1 MKVRFGI
8 YIGTSSASI
17 AKMEAGEVRIYRSD
31 TQRDYIPLCVLVTKK
46 GLIVGDKAHSQ
57 LPKDKKKAF
66 TDQAFQTNVFIEFTR
81 TLGSDIRFSSS
92 KANRSFSSEELLA
105 EVIKALRLFVDD
117 ENVEAAVITV
127 PAAFEMNQ
135 INAVRKAGY
144 LAGLKQIEIITEEYA
159 AALFYGL
166 DSKRNT
172 GYSLIYKLTGSS
184 FSCSLIK
191 SEDGI
196 IRIIDSDGNQF
207 FGSRIFDEAIIENVF
222 IPFLKNN
229 YSIVSILEDAEK
241 LNAFIEIWKPLAEEV
256 KNQLSYKDEYPIL
269 TNHYDEYSEDD
280 EGEEFEID
288 LTISRD
294 ELKEVIAP
302 FIQQTI
308 DFCDN
313 LLKRNNLT
321 GASLNDLI
329 LVGKPTLSPIV
340 REMIQDQ
347 IKNPNTSIESD
358 NIIVKGA
365 AIYANTIN
373 LDSELI
379 NYSNDSKTVQ
389 LHIDYESV
397 AVGTETFVTI
407 KTIEA
412 EKIVFAEITRGDDAF
427 KSERV
432 EIDSYGEVVE
442 LALVEKELNEFS
454 IQLYDE
460 FGNKLECE
468 PNKINIIEG
477 SVAGGIPL
485 PHSIC
490 VEVVDDYTQKKILKP
505 LVGLEKNKT
514 LPAVGTWNDFRT
526 EKMLR
531 PGTDDFIDIPIYQGE
546 PFTKSVFNNHVLTI
560 RITGNDL
567 PVLLAENS
575 VANLTIEI
583 DRSNIMSG
591 KVNFIDIDFEMPF
604 EVNTNESK
612 LTDEWLDEQINETEN
627 ILDDLD
633 FPKKEEVKKDL
644 KKVKTIFENKKTEAG
659 RLEARSELQKVAKV
673 IDEIESKNEWP
684 KLEKEL
690 KEEFYRLEKA
700 NKDLGNEKTTQMVNH
715 IKVQLEEVIKK
726 QDVKLGNALIEDIIN
741 QTNRIDSINEKY
753 DREYLQ
759 LYENGEMT
767 LLEVKQSLEEVNRQN
782 GVVYQEVLAQI
793 SQEKKNITN
802 ENVEDLLYNLTED
815 GLIPAKTFQDFFE
828 QLSLLTG
835 DELKLENLYNDIK
848 TYESK

>member
-1 MKVRFGI
+1 MKVNFGI

-17 AKMEAGEVRIYRSD
+17 AKMEAGEFRIYPSD
-31 TQRDYIPLCVLVTKK
+31 TQRDTIPIAVCCTKK
-46 GLIVGDKAHSQ
+46 GILTGDKVFNAWKIEKH
-57 LPKDKKKAF
+57 KGRN
-66 TDQAFQTNVFIEFTR
+66 TNSFIEFSR
-81 TLGSDIRFSSS
+81 TIGTNISYYSNNLS
-92 KANRSFSSEELLA
+92 RSFSSEELLA
-105 EVIKALRLFVDD
+105 EVIKTLTSFVDD

-127 PAAFEMNQ
+127 PAVFEMNQ
-135 INAVRKAGY
+135 INAVRKAGF

-196 IRIIDSDGNQF
+196 IRLIDSDGNQF
-207 FGSRIFDEAIIENVF
+207 FGSRIFDEAIVENVF

-256 KNQLSYKDEYPIL
+256 KNQLSYKDEYLIL
-269 TNHYDEYSEDD
+269 TNHYDEYGEDD

-321 GASLNDLI
+321 GASLNDII

-340 REMIQDQ
+340 REMLEEQ
-347 IKNPNTSIESD
+347 IKKPNTSFDYE
-358 NIIVKGA
+358 NAIVKGA
-365 AIYANTIN
+365 AIYASTIN
-373 LDSELI
+373 LSTELI
-379 NYSNDSKTVQ
+379 NYSNNSKTIK
-389 LHIDYESV
+389 LHIDYESMV
-397 AVGTETFVTI
+397 IGAETFVTI
-407 KTIEA
+407 KTKEA
-412 EKIVFAEITRGDDAF
+412 DKIVFAEITRGDDAF

-442 LALVEKELNEFS
+442 LALVEKESNEFN

-490 VEVVDDYTQKKILKP
+490 VEVFDQLTQKIILKP
-505 LVGLEKNKT
+505 IAGLEKNKT
-514 LPAVGTWNDFRT
+514 LPAVGTWNDF
-526 EKMLR
+526 KINKKLR
-531 PGTDDFIDIPIYQGE
+531 PGMNDFIDIPIYQGE

-575 VANLTIEI
+575 IANLTIEI
-583 DRSNIMSG
+583 DRSNILSG
-591 KVNFIDIDFEMPF
+591 KVYFIDIDFEMPF
-604 EVNTNESK
+604 EINTNESK
-612 LTDEWLDEQINETEN
+612 LTDEWLYNQIKETQN
-627 ILDDLD
+627 ILDDLH
-633 FPKKEEVKKDL
+633 FGKNEEVQKDL
-644 KKVKTIFENKKTEAG
+644 DKVKIIFENIKTEAG

-715 IKVQLEEVIKK
+715 IKVELEEVIKK

-767 LLEVKQSLEEVNRQN
+767 LLEVKQSLEEVN
-782 GVVYQEVLAQI
+782 
-793 SQEKKNITN
+793 
-802 ENVEDLLYNLTED
+802 
-815 GLIPAKTFQDFFE
+815 
-828 QLSLLTG
+828 
-835 DELKLENLYNDIK
+835 
-848 TYESK
+848 